1 LRAFLSPSTENR
13 GINMLLACHRC
24 YQLPTFNDNCLECQD
39 CNWHQWAEDEN
50 DAVSDALEAKQLI
63 PIEASDRGVNYLY
76 QSDTWKGYNDE
87 NGKPLLN
94 LKPKKQD
101 IQFLF
106 KLKNNYYC
114 FDGVTLTTIYL
125 ERVIVIGQEFVGKG
139 DFDIVYSGDY
149 ESIPIWQ
156 FFQILLAKLFLFWK
170 KEQRLNKC

>member
-1 LRAFLSPSTENR
+1 
-13 GINMLLACHRC
+13 MLLACHRC

-125 ERVIVIGQEFVGKG
+125 ERVIVMGASHLGMSIKTHKG
-139 DFDIVYSGDY
+139 
-149 ESIPIWQ
+149 
-156 FFQILLAKLFLFWK
+156 L
-170 KEQRLNKC
+170 

>member
-1 LRAFLSPSTENR
+1 
-13 GINMLLACHRC
+13 
-24 YQLPTFNDNCLECQD
+24 
-39 CNWHQWAEDEN
+39 
-50 DAVSDALEAKQLI
+50 
-63 PIEASDRGVNYLY
+63 VNYLY

-149 ESIPIWQ
+149 ESIPILK

>member
-1 LRAFLSPSTENR
+1 
-13 GINMLLACHRC
+13 MLLVCHRC
-24 YQLPTFNDNCLECQD
+24 YQLPTFNDECLECED
-39 CNWHQWAEDEN
+39 CNWYQWAEDEN

-87 NGKPLLN
+87 NGKLLVD
-94 LKPKKQD
+94 LKKKEHQD

-106 KLKNNYYC
+106 KIKNNYYC

-125 ERVIVIGQEFVGKG
+125 ERVILLGN
-139 DFDIVYSGDY
+139 DIVYSGDY
-149 ESIPIWQ
+149 DSIPILK

-170 KEQRLNKC
+170 KEQKLNKC

>member
-1 LRAFLSPSTENR
+1 
-13 GINMLLACHRC
+13 MLLACHRC
-24 YQLPTFNDNCLECQD
+24 YQLPTFNDECLECED

-63 PIEASDRGVNYLY
+63 PIEGSDRGVNYLY

-87 NGKPLLN
+87 HGKLLVD
-94 LKPKKQD
+94 LKTKEHQD

-106 KLKNNYYC
+106 KIKNNYYC

-125 ERVIVIGQEFVGKG
+125 ERVILLGN
-139 DFDIVYSGDY
+139 DIVYSGDY
-149 ESIPIWQ
+149 DSIPILK

-170 KEQRLNKC
+170 KEQKLNKC

>member
-1 LRAFLSPSTENR
+1 
-13 GINMLLACHRC
+13 MLLACHRC

-63 PIEASDRGVNYLY
+63 PI
-76 QSDTWKGYNDE
+76 
-87 NGKPLLN
+87 
-94 LKPKKQD
+94 
-101 IQFLF
+101 F
-106 KLKNNYYC
+106 
-114 FDGVTLTTIYL
+114 
-125 ERVIVIGQEFVGKG
+125 IGQEFVGKG

-149 ESIPIWQ
+149 ESIPILK